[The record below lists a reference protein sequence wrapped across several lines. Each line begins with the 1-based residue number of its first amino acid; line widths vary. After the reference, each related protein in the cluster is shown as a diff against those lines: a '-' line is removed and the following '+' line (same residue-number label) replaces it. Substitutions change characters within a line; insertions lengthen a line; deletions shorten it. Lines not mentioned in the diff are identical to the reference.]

1 MRASVNRS
9 TKEPRSIEENKVTLD
24 LSKLSMPN
32 MEFVVY
38 IVALVVAMIVIAIS
52 DVLTIAS
59 WFQFYLITTAIY
71 ILSRGIAKAHNVK
84 E

>member
-1 MRASVNRS
+1 MAEK
-9 TKEPRSIEENKVTLD
+9 KEATLD
-24 LSKLSMPN
+24 LSKMRVPN

-52 DVLTIAS
+52 DALTIAA

-71 ILSRGIAKAHNVK
+71 ILSRGIAKAHNVT

>member
-1 MRASVNRS
+1 M
-9 TKEPRSIEENKVTLD
+9 EEKKQVTLD
-24 LSKLSMPN
+24 LTKLSKPN

-38 IVALVVAMIVIAIS
+38 VVALVVALIVVGIADRLDI
-52 DVLTIAS
+52 TS
-59 WFQFYLITTAIY
+59 WFTFFVATTVAY

>member
-1 MRASVNRS
+1 M
-9 TKEPRSIEENKVTLD
+9 EEKKQVTLD
-24 LSKLSMPN
+24 LSKLRVPN

-38 IVALVVAMIVIAIS
+38 VVALIVALIVVAIS

-59 WFQFYLITTAIY
+59 WFQFYLVTTAIY
-71 ILSRGIAKAHNVK
+71 ILSRGIAKAHNVT

>member
-1 MRASVNRS
+1 M
-9 TKEPRSIEENKVTLD
+9 EEKKQVTLD

-38 IVALVVAMIVIAIS
+38 VVALVVALIVVGIS
-52 DVLTIAS
+52 DVLTIGS
-59 WFQFYLITTAIY
+59 WFQFYLVTTAVY
-71 ILSRGIAKAHNVK
+71 ILSRGIAKAHNVT

>member
-1 MRASVNRS
+1 MPEAK
-9 TKEPRSIEENKVTLD
+9 KEVTLD

-38 IVALVVAMIVIAIS
+38 VVALIVAMIVIAIS

-59 WFQFYLITTAIY
+59 WFEFYLVTTAVY
-71 ILSRGIAKAHNVK
+71 ILSRGIAKAHNVS

>member
-1 MRASVNRS
+1 M
-9 TKEPRSIEENKVTLD
+9 EEKKQVTLD
-24 LSKLSMPN
+24 LTKLSMPN

-38 IVALVVAMIVIAIS
+38 VVALVVALIVVGIS
-52 DVLTIAS
+52 DVMTIGS
-59 WFQFYLITTAIY
+59 WFQFYLVTTAVY

>member
-1 MRASVNRS
+1 MPEVKKEVN
-9 TKEPRSIEENKVTLD
+9 LD

-38 IVALVVAMIVIAIS
+38 IVALVFAMIVIAIS
-52 DVLTIAS
+52 DALTIVA
-59 WFQFYLITTAIY
+59 WFQFYLITTAVY

>member
-1 MRASVNRS
+1 M
-9 TKEPRSIEENKVTLD
+9 EENKVTLD

-38 IVALVVAMIVIAIS
+38 IVALIVAAIVITAS
-52 DVLTIAS
+52 DTLTIAS

-71 ILSRGIAKAHNVK
+71 ILSRGIAKAHNVT

>member
-1 MRASVNRS
+1 M
-9 TKEPRSIEENKVTLD
+9 EEKKQVTLD
-24 LSKLSMPN
+24 LSTLRVPN

-38 IVALVVAMIVIAIS
+38 VVALLVALIVVAIS

-59 WFQFYLITTAIY
+59 WFQFYLVTTAIY
-71 ILSRGIAKAHNVK
+71 ILSRGIAKAHNVT

>member
-1 MRASVNRS
+1 M
-9 TKEPRSIEENKVTLD
+9 EEKKQVTLD
-24 LSKLSMPN
+24 LTKLSMPN

-38 IVALVVAMIVIAIS
+38 VVALIVAMIVIAIS

-59 WFQFYLITTAIY
+59 LFEFYLVTTAVY
-71 ILSRGIAKAHNVK
+71 ILSRGIAKAHNVS

>member
-1 MRASVNRS
+1 MPEAK
-9 TKEPRSIEENKVTLD
+9 KEVTLD

-38 IVALVVAMIVIAIS
+38 VVALLVAAIVVAIAKTLN
-52 DVLTIAS
+52 VNA
-59 WFQFYLITTAIY
+59 WFTFFEITTALY
-71 ILSRGIAKAHNVK
+71 ILSRGVAKAHNVK

>member
-1 MRASVNRS
+1 M
-9 TKEPRSIEENKVTLD
+9 EEKKQVTLD
-24 LSKLSMPN
+24 LSKLRVPN

-38 IVALVVAMIVIAIS
+38 VVALLVALIVVAIS

-59 WFQFYLITTAIY
+59 WFQFYLVTTAIY
-71 ILSRGIAKAHNVK
+71 ILSRGIAKAHNVT

>member
-1 MRASVNRS
+1 M
-9 TKEPRSIEENKVTLD
+9 EEKKQVTLD
-24 LSKLSMPN
+24 LTKLSMPN

-38 IVALVVAMIVIAIS
+38 VVALIVAMIVIAIS

-59 WFQFYLITTAIY
+59 WFEFYLVTTAVY
-71 ILSRGIAKAHNVK
+71 ILSRGIAKAHNVS